1 MKVSKSMEDFS
12 LQQAYRV
19 LQYHVTE
26 PGGLLDQV
34 DHGLPIEKDLKD
46 DFSQLEQAFKKVQS
60 AWEQQV
66 EVPKHIVHMFSGVFP
81 RIDARL
87 QLHPEELELREVYLR
102 FSRWI
107 EHLFLP
113 SSLDENH
120 AIAVVTTQIL
130 GATSISLDLHHRQG
144 LDKFTLDTFFDALD
158 DLAHIWQT
166 RENVS
171 RLAAGSMIIAQ
182 DIFITQGD
190 GHTGRK
196 MQEIVEARKVLAEKV
211 ENCLQ

>member
-1 MKVSKSMEDFS
+1 MEVEDFS
-12 LQQAYRV
+12 LQQAYTV

-34 DHGLPIEKDLKD
+34 DRGLPIEKDLKD
-46 DFSQLEQAFKKVQS
+46 DFSQLERAFKKVQS

-81 RIDARL
+81 RIDARM

-102 FSRWI
+102 FSHWI
-107 EHLFLP
+107 EHLFTP
-113 SSLDENH
+113 GDPDENY
-120 AIAVVTTQIL
+120 AIAVVTTQVL
-130 GATSISLDLHHRQG
+130 GVSSISLDLHHRQG
-144 LDKFTLDTFFDALD
+144 LDQPTLGLFFDALD

-182 DIFITQGD
+182 DIFISQD
-190 GHTGRK
+190 NGHTGRK